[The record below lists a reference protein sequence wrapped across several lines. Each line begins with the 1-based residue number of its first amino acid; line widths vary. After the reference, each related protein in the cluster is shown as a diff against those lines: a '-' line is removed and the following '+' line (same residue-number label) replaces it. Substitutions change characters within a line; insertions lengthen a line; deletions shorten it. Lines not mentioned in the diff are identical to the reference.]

1 MKRTDSRVGWIKHW
15 FPEFEFTWLGEEMR
29 ENLPKEMDFVHEKR
43 NAERA
48 VADFENVR
56 TSLYIRKPKF
66 PTSASAEH
74 LILDHSEGQGSEEA
88 HTGDGIYPRRTGGR
102 PCVSVRTQYRSEQG
116 CTGAGK
122 DLLPDGAHQRMVPRC
137 KIFRSPSRL
146 VYLTY
151 PRRTRTQETYSFA
164 LHDQTQSPHTTLK
177 SSSSITACTLTST
190 LPCG

>member
-1 MKRTDSRVGWIKHW
+1 MRLRTRPRIRVQRTDGRVGWIKHW

-56 TSLYIRKPKF
+56 TSLYIRKYGF
-66 PTSASAEH
+66 VATSPVC
-74 LILDHSEGQGSEEA
+74 LILDHSEGQGGEKA
-88 HTGDGIYPRRTGGR
+88 HSRDGIHSRRAGGR
-102 PCVSVRTQYRSEQG
+102 PCVFVRTQHRSEQG

-137 KIFRSPSRL
+137 EILRSPSRPA
-146 VYLTY
+146 Y
-151 PRRTRTQETYSFA
+151 
-164 LHDQTQSPHTTLK
+164 
-177 SSSSITACTLTST
+177 
-190 LPCG
+190 